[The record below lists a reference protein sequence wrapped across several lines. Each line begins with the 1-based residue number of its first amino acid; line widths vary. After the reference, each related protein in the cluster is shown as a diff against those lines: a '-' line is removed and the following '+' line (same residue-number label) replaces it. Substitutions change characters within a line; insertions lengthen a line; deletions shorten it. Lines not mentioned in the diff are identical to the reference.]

1 MDLVTENSNKKY
13 FDSSIKFFFV
23 YMSNGTSYF
32 GNQIKPTIYLK
43 DYNQANPYKIE
54 PTPYLED
61 KIKLFLTYR
70 DEIFLILK
78 SQKSNPNFFKFK
90 LSKPYLL

>member
-1 MDLVTENSNKKY
+1 MVTENSNKKY
-13 FDSSIKFFFV
+13 FDSSINFFFV

-90 LSKPYLL
+90 LSKSYLL

>member
-1 MDLVTENSNKKY
+1 MVTENSNKKY

-61 KIKLFLTYR
+61 KIKLFLTSR